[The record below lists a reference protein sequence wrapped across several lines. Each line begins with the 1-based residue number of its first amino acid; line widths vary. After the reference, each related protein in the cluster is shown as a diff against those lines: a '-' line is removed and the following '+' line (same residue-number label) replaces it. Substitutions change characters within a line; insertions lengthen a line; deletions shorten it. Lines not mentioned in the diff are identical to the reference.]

1 MDHDIVLD
9 GSWVHS
15 GWTSLLPQQATPLHM
30 LVATATDAELDG
42 DLDLLVDELGSIW
55 FEYFSGG
62 LDCRVR
68 WFHPDDVD
76 DREVRRCARIARR
89 ECVAAFRKA
98 GIRMPRTVREL
109 AWVMADLGILT
120 TDAGR
125 SRWRWPEWP
134 PLPEEVLPVSRAFR
148 KAEDA
153 RRWSSMHADIA
164 HEIIELLE
172 DAPEDLSVL
181 TSIEQME
188 ERTGFPE
195 LSVRAGFEV
204 LLHEGVATYSLSDG
218 DALELSELARSDTFL
233 AKLNVSALR

>member
-1 MDHDIVLD
+1 MDNDIILD

-42 DLDLLVDELGSIW
+42 DLDLLVDELGSVW
-55 FEYFSGG
+55 FGYFSGG
-62 LDCRVR
+62 LDCHIR
-68 WFHPDDVD
+68 WIHPDDAD
-76 DREVRRCARIARR
+76 DREVKRCGRIARR
-89 ECVAAFRKA
+89 ECLAAFRKA

-120 TDAGR
+120 TEAGR

-153 RRWSSMHADIA
+153 RRWSSMHAEIA
-164 HEIIELLE
+164 QDIIELLA

-188 ERTGFPE
+188 TRTGFPE
-195 LSVRAGFEV
+195 LSVRAGLEV
-204 LLHEGVATYSLSDG
+204 LLVEGVASYSHPDGEALALSD
-218 DALELSELARSDTFL
+218 LAPSDTFL
-233 AKLNVSALR
+233 AKLNVAALR